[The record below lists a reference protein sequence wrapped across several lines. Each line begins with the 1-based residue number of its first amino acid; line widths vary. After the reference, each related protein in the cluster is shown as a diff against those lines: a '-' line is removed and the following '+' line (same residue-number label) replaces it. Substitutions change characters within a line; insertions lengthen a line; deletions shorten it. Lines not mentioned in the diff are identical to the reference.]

1 MPIPSPKFRSCGV
14 RVKAIVNEVIEN
26 VGLGRADNSNTNAL
40 VTYVTIV
47 TSGKALYAV
56 VCDFSMG
63 LATVGVDSDSLK
75 RVPVEVVAHDLDSSF
90 RSMND
95 GLRCIEPRNWRP

>member
-1 MPIPSPKFRSCGV
+1 MPIPVRKFAQFAV

-40 VTYVTIV
+40 ITYIAIV

-63 LATVGVDSDSLK
+63 LATVDADSDSLK

-90 RSMND
+90 
-95 GLRCIEPRNWRP
+95 EV